1 VKAAEPTLGRAAQA
15 PAGAGSGGRL
25 ATRLQIAGLAA
36 VLLAA
41 LGWWAYTGMK
51 QSMHEIR
58 AASLRAL
65 LDTEI
70 AALDIWIDYNR
81 AEAAQRAANP
91 AVALPATGLATRV
104 QAAKTAHDRDAD
116 TDDDRD
122 ALTRALGAMLPAVN
136 AVAANVVDAQG
147 NILATTVEG
156 YQGLAVSRAVRD
168 DLAVVFGGA
177 TRFIAPRPESERL
190 VGASRYAL
198 TRPVVWFAAPVRDTE
213 GRVIAALQLGKY
225 SDMRFQGILGA
236 ARLDPT
242 GESYAFDETG
252 MMLTESRHADA
263 LKAQGIVPAD
273 APRVALRFRL
283 REPGPGNDRPLT
295 MPVARAIAS
304 RGAPDPAAR
313 AGVLLDP
320 YLNYVGRP
328 SIGAYKWLG
337 AHDIGVAVEVDAAAA
352 YRPLDYL
359 VNAFWVLF
367 ALLLAATAAAVRS
380 SLSVVRLRRELRR
393 LGQYRLQ
400 EPIGEGGSS
409 TVYRAEHALLKRPTA
424 VKVLKKHLATDEAI
438 ARFEREVRLAS
449 RLDHPATIEIYDYGR
464 TPDGTFYYAMEYLDG
479 ITLAELVERDGAQPV
494 GRVALILLQVCESLR
509 EAHGL
514 GLVHRD
520 IKPQNVMLC
529 RRGGEAD
536 VVKVLDFGIA
546 KELDAA
552 DTRDLTQHANVLGTP
567 LYMAPERL
575 RDPADADA
583 RADIYAVGVLA
594 FVLLT
599 GKRPF
604 DAPYQ
609 PALIEAILGTPA
621 PRLAETAPAA
631 VPASLD
637 ALIGACL
644 AKDRDARPPHV
655 GLLIETFADVL
666 REQPWTPADAAAWW
680 RAFEGRRTPAAPT
693 LRVTDGAQAPIR

>member
-1 VKAAEPTLGRAAQA
+1 MTASEPTLDRPALRAAV
-15 PAGAGSGGRL
+15 PSGARL
-25 ATRLQIAGLAA
+25 ATRLQLAALAA

-51 QSMHEIR
+51 QSVYEIR

-65 LDTEI
+65 LEAGI
-70 AALDIWIDYNR
+70 GALDIWIDYNR
-81 AEAAQRAANP
+81 AEAAQRATHP
-91 AVALPATGLATRV
+91 HIVDPVAVLA
-104 QAAKTAHDRDAD
+104 AGAEAEDAGE
-116 TDDDRD
+116 
-122 ALTRALGAMLPAVN
+122 TRAALVRALAAMLPATN
-136 AVAANVVDAQG
+136 AAAANIVDARG
-147 NILATTVEG
+147 TIVATTLPAYG
-156 YQGLAVSRAVRD
+156 ALHVSRAVMD
-168 DLAVVFGGA
+168 DLAPVFGGA

-190 VGASRYAL
+190 VGATRYAL
-198 TRPVVWFAAPVRDTE
+198 TRPVLWFAAPVRDAE
-213 GRVIAALQLGKY
+213 GRIVAALQIGKY
-225 SDMRFQGILGA
+225 ADMRFQGILGA

-252 MMLTESRHADA
+252 TMLTESRYADA

-283 REPGPGNDRPLT
+283 REPGEGDARPLIA
-295 MPVARAIAS
+295 PVARAIAS
-304 RGAPDPAAR
+304 RGAPDAAAR

-320 YLNYVGRP
+320 YPNYLGRP
-328 SIGAYKWLG
+328 SIGAYKWL
-337 AHDIGVAVEVDAAAA
+337 ADHDIGIAVEVDARAA

-359 VNAFWVLF
+359 VHAFWGLF
-367 ALLLAATAAAVRS
+367 ALLVAATAAAVLS

-393 LGQYRLQ
+393 LGQYRLH

-464 TPDGTFYYAMEYLDG
+464 APDGTFYYAMEYLDG
-479 ITLAELVERDGAQPV
+479 ITLADLVERDGAQPV
-494 GRVALILLQVCESLR
+494 GRTALILLQVCESLR

-552 DTRDLTQHANVLGTP
+552 DARDLTQHANVLGTP

-583 RADIYAVGVLA
+583 RADIYAVGVLC
-594 FVLLT
+594 FLLVT
-599 GKRPF
+599 GKRLF

-609 PALIEAILGTPA
+609 PALIEAILSTPA
-621 PRLAETAPAA
+621 PRLAQSAPGPVPAA
-631 VPASLD
+631 LD
-637 ALIGACL
+637 ALVAACL
-644 AKDRDARPPHV
+644 EKDREARP
-655 GLLIETFADVL
+655 ADVGMLIDVLAGVL
-666 REQPWTPADAAAWW
+666 RDHPWTPRDAEAWW
-680 RAFEGRRTPAAPT
+680 RGFESRRTALARPSGAA
-693 LRVTDGAQAPIR
+693 